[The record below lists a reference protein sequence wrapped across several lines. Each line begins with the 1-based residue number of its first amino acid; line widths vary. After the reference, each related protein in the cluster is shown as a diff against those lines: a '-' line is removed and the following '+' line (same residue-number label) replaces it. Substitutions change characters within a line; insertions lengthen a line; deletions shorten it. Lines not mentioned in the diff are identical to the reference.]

1 MSSQPSSIGL
11 PVLLTSTHLHIT
23 MNTQIKTSI
32 TATAMLMFMA
42 CATSSAWAVDTPIY
56 SIQGSGSTSPLVG
69 QTVTTT
75 GVVTKV
81 NNNGYFIQDQLGD
94 GNPLTSDGIFVFTST
109 APTVAAGQ
117 FVRLTGRVTEFN
129 TGAATNADT
138 LSHPVTELTTITGL
152 QVLSTGNVIAPTPV
166 ALPELVNDDLE
177 RYEGMLISIAGPLTV
192 SQNFFQARYGQV
204 TLSVGGRLEVPT
216 NRYRPGPQ
224 ADALRDENARR
235 RILLDDGTSVQNPNP
250 TPYIGADNTL
260 RAGDTLTNVTGV
272 LDYGLAT
279 ASNAEYG
286 DYKIHPTVVPLFA
299 RSNPRTPAPEAVG
312 GNVKVASFNVLNF
325 FTTFVNG
332 QTAGGLTGQG
342 CTLGTSTAAS
352 NCRGANNA
360 AEFARQR
367 AKIIEVIAAVNA
379 DAVGLMEI
387 QNNGAVAVQ
396 NLIDGLNAKLG
407 AGTYVAVPDPVGAAT
422 GGTGTDAIKVAM
434 IYKPA
439 KLSRALA
446 SNSDAAAVHNR
457 PPLAQTFALTNG
469 EKFSLVV
476 NHFKSKGSCPA
487 PTDADAAGNT
497 EDATGQGCWNAKRV
511 QQAQA
516 LRQFVARVQADS
528 ANNDVLLIGDFNA
541 YGQEDP
547 MFDLTSSGYVDLIG
561 RFSNF
566 GYSYVFDGEAGRLD
580 QGISTASLTPKV
592 VRAVEWHVN
601 ADEPSGIDYNLEF
614 KQPACATCGPDL
626 YSATPYRASDH
637 DPVVIGL
644 GLYKTL
650 AGTAARDTLVGTAGD
665 DLFIGG
671 PGADVLTGNGGN
683 NVYVYQSM
691 RDAGDTV
698 TDFAPG
704 RDVVD
709 LRTLLTG
716 LGFPAN
722 ATLASWVRVIDTAA
736 GASVQVDS
744 TGTGN
749 AFRPLLTLRQV
760 RASSIDSARD
770 LLVR

>member
-1 MSSQPSSIGL
+1 ML
-11 PVLLTSTHLHIT
+11 
-23 MNTQIKTSI
+23 KTSQSNTTI
-32 TATAMLMFMA
+32 IAAAMFIFLA
-42 CATSSAWAVDTPIY
+42 GSAPSAWAADTPVY
-56 SIQGSGSTSPLVG
+56 TIQGSGNTSPLVG

-75 GVVTKV
+75 GVVTKL
-81 NNNGYFIQDQLGD
+81 NNNGYFIQDLMGD
-94 GNPLTSDGIFVFTST
+94 GNPATSDGIFVFTST
-109 APTVAAGQ
+109 APTVLVGQ
-117 FVRLTGRVTEFN
+117 FLRLTARVTEFN

-138 LSHPVTELTTITGL
+138 ASHTLTQLTNTTAV
-152 QVLSTGNVIAPTPV
+152 QVLANGYVIAPTPV
-166 ALPELVNDDLE
+166 TLPELANDDLE

-192 SQNFFQARYGQV
+192 SQNYFQARYGQV
-204 TLSVGGRLEVPT
+204 TLSAGGRLEVPT

-224 ADALRDENARR
+224 ADALRNENARR
-235 RILLDDGTSVQNPNP
+235 RILLDDGSSAQNPNP

-260 RAGDTLTNVTGV
+260 RAGDTLASVTGV

-279 ASNAEYG
+279 ASNTGYG
-286 DYKIHPTVVPLFA
+286 DYKIHPTVAPLFM

-325 FTTFVNG
+325 FTTFGNG

-342 CTLGTSTAAS
+342 CTLGASTAAS
-352 NCRGANNA
+352 NCRGADNA

-396 NLIDGLNAKLG
+396 NLVDGLNAKLG
-407 AGTYVAVPDPVGAAT
+407 SGTYTAVPDPVGAGT

-434 IYKPA
+434 IYKPT

-446 SNSDAAAVHNR
+446 SNSDAAAIHNR
-457 PPLAQTFALTNG
+457 PPLAQTFALSNG
-469 EKFSLVV
+469 EKFTLVV

-487 PTDADAAGNT
+487 AADADAAGNT
-497 EDATGQGCWNAKRV
+497 DDPNGQGCWNAKRV

-516 LRQFVARVQADS
+516 LRQFVARLQSAS
-528 ANNDVLLIGDFNA
+528 ANNDVLMIGDFNA
-541 YGQEDP
+541 YAQEDP
-547 MFDLTSSGYVDLIG
+547 MFDLTSSGYVDLVG
-561 RFSNF
+561 RFNNF

-580 QGISTASLTPKV
+580 QGISTASLLPKV

-601 ADEPSGIDYNLEF
+601 ADEPAGIDYNLEF
-614 KQPACATCGPDL
+614 KQPACGACAPDL

-644 GLYKTL
+644 SLLKPII
-650 AGTAARDTLVGTAGD
+650 GTAARDTLVGTAGD
-665 DLFIGG
+665 DIFIGG

-709 LRTLLTG
+709 LRALLAG
-716 LGFPAN
+716 LGFPNNAN
-722 ATLASWVRVIDTAA
+722 LASWVRVTNTAA
-736 GASVQVDS
+736 GASIQIDS
-744 TGTGN
+744 TGTGT
-749 AFRPLLTLRQV
+749 AFRPLLTLRGV
-760 RASSIDSARD
+760 TASSIDATRD

>member
-1 MSSQPSSIGL
+1 MSTRTDL
-11 PVLLTSTHLHIT
+11 T
-23 MNTQIKTSI
+23 MNTQMKTSI
-32 TATAMLMFMA
+32 TASAMLMFMA
-42 CATSSAWAVDTPIY
+42 CAAPPACAADTPIY
-56 SIQGSGSTSPLVG
+56 SIQGSGIASPLLG
-69 QTVTTT
+69 TTVTTT

-94 GNPLTSDGIFVFTST
+94 GNPATSDGIFVFTSS
-109 APTVAAGQ
+109 APTVLLGQ
-117 FVRLTGRVTEFN
+117 FLRLTGRVTEFN
-129 TGAATNADT
+129 TGAATNPDT
-138 LSHPVTELTTITGL
+138 AARTLTQLTGTTAV
-152 QVLSTGNVIAPTPV
+152 QVLASGIVIAPTPV

-192 SQNFFQARYGQV
+192 SQNFFQSRYGQL
-204 TLSVGGRLEVPT
+204 TLSAGGRLEVPT
-216 NRYRPGPQ
+216 NRFRPGPQ

-250 TPYIGADNTL
+250 TPYIGTDNTL
-260 RAGDTLTNVTGV
+260 RAGDTIASLTGV

-279 ASNAEYG
+279 ASNTGYG
-286 DYKIHPTVVPLFA
+286 DYKIHPTVVPQFTRA
-299 RSNPRTPAPEAVG
+299 NPRTPAPEAVG
-312 GNVKVASFNVLNF
+312 GNIKVASFNVLNF

-407 AGTYVAVPDPVGAAT
+407 AGTYVAVPDPVGTAT

-434 IYKPA
+434 LYKPA
-439 KLSRALA
+439 KLNRALA

-469 EKFSLVV
+469 EKFTLVV

-487 PTDADAAGNT
+487 ATDLDAAGNT
-497 EDATGQGCWNAKRV
+497 DDPDGQGCWNAKRV

-547 MFDLTSSGYVDLIG
+547 MFDLTSSGYVDLIA
-561 RFSNF
+561 RFDNF

-580 QGISTASLTPKV
+580 QGISSASLTPKV

-614 KQPACATCGPDL
+614 KQPACAACAPDL
-626 YSATPYRASDH
+626 YSASPYRASDH

-644 GLYKTL
+644 GLYKTIR
-650 AGTAARDTLVGTAGD
+650 GTAARDTLVGTAGD

-691 RDAGDTV
+691 RDAGDTI
-698 TDFAPG
+698 TDFSPG

-716 LGFPAN
+716 LGWPAN
-722 ATLASWVRVIDTAA
+722 ANIASWVRVIDTAE
-736 GASVQVDS
+736 GASVQIDS
-744 TGTGN
+744 TGTGS

-760 RASSIDSARD
+760 TQSSVDIARD